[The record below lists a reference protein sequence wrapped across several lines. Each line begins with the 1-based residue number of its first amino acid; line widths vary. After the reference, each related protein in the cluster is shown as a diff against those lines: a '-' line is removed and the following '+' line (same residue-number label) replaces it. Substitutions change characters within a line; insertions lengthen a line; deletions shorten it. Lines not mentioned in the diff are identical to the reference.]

1 MMGWLG
7 GGAAPVVIGFV
18 AMRIG
23 ASRAIS
29 LSSFV
34 YVAAG
39 ILLLTASTFF
49 IRRDVARVEAYIKG

>member
-1 MMGWLG
+1 MVGWLG
-7 GGAAPVVIGFV
+7 GGAAPVVVGFV

-29 LSSFV
+29 LSAFV

-39 ILLLTASTFF
+39 ILLTSAATIF
-49 IRRDVARVEAYIKG
+49 IRRDVARVEQNVKG